1 MDYWHID
8 QTNFQGEI
16 KMNYKTLPEDFIM
29 GGATAA
35 YQAEGSTKEGGK
47 GQVAWDTFLVEK
59 GRYTA
64 DPASD
69 FYNQYPVDAELC
81 KKFKIDSIRMS
92 IAWSRIFP
100 KGYGE
105 VNQTGVEYY
114 HKVFAELNK
123 HGIIPFVT
131 LHHFDTPKELFDNGD
146 FLNRE
151 NVEHF
156 VNYAQFCF
164 DEFSEVHYWSTFNEI
179 YPVASNQYLIG
190 SFPPEVQ
197 FDIEKTV
204 TCLHNMMYA
213 HAKTVNIFKD
223 GGYKGEIGVVHSLET
238 KYPAS
243 DKEEDKHAAK
253 LDDAL
258 SIKFLLDATY
268 LGYYSD
274 ETMAHI
280 NEILAANGQSADI
293 DFNDFREMKKA
304 ANRNDFLGINNYGS
318 HWVKEYKGESTLH
331 YNTTGEKGSQ
341 VYCIKG
347 IGERIV
353 REDLPKTDWDWIIY
367 PKGLYDLLVR
377 IQDEYPNY
385 NKIYITENGLGYKDN
400 FEDGIIL
407 DDDRIDYL
415 RQHFNAI
422 SDAIKMGVN
431 VKGYFIWSLMDVFS
445 WVNGYTKRY
454 GLFYVDFDTQ
464 KRYPKESAYW
474 YKFVSETKT
483 II

>member
-1 MDYWHID
+1 M
-8 QTNFQGEI
+8 TF
-16 KMNYKTLPEDFIM
+16 KKLPENFIM

-35 YQAEGSTKEGGK
+35 YQCEGSTAVDGK
-47 GQVAWDTFLVEK
+47 GQVAWDEFLVEK

-64 DPASD
+64 NPASD
-69 FYNQYPVDAELC
+69 FYNQYPVDLELC

-105 VNQTGVEYY
+105 VNQKGVNYY
-114 HKVFAELNK
+114 HAVFAECK
-123 HGIIPFVT
+123 KQGVIPFVT

-151 NVEHF
+151 NVDHF
-156 VNYAQFCF
+156 VDYAKFCF
-164 DEFSEVHYWSTFNEI
+164 DEFPEIRYWSTFNEI
-179 YPVASNQYLIG
+179 YPVASNQYLLG

-213 HAKTVNIFKD
+213 HARAVNIFKE
-223 GGYKGEIGVVHSLET
+223 GNYQGEIGVVHSLET
-238 KYPAS
+238 KYPAT
-243 DKEEDKHAAK
+243 DKPEDIHAAA

-268 LGYYSD
+268 HGYYSD
-274 ETMAHI
+274 ETWSLVQ
-280 NEILAANGQSADI
+280 EILAANEQSVVI
-293 DFNDFREMKKA
+293 DEEDFVEMRKA
-304 ANRNDFLGINNYGS
+304 ADRNDFLGINNYGS
-318 HWVKEYKGESTLH
+318 HWVKEYTGESTLN
-331 YNTTGEKGSQ
+331 YNTTGEKGTQ
-341 VYCIKG
+341 VYRIKG

-353 REDLPKTDWDWIIY
+353 RDDLPKTDWDWIIY

-377 IQDEYPNY
+377 IKDEYPNY
-385 NKIYITENGLGYKDN
+385 NKIFITENGLGYKDE
-400 FEDGIIL
+400 FEDGIVM
-407 DDDRIDYL
+407 DDARIDYV

-422 SDAIKMGVN
+422 SDACGEGVN
-431 VKGYFIWSLMDVFS
+431 VAGYFIWSLMDVFS

-454 GLFYVDFDTQ
+454 GLFYIDFDTQ

>member
-1 MDYWHID
+1 M
-8 QTNFQGEI
+8 TKF
-16 KMNYKTLPEDFIM
+16 KTLPEDFLM

-35 YQAEGSTKEGGK
+35 YQCEGSTTDYGK
-47 GQVAWDTFLVEK
+47 GQVAWDEFLVEK

-69 FYNQYPVDAELC
+69 FYHQFPVDIELC

-100 KGYGE
+100 NGYGE
-105 VNQTGVEYY
+105 INPEGVAYY
-114 HKVFAELNK
+114 HRVFKECEEN
-123 HGIIPFVT
+123 GIIPFVT
-131 LHHFDTPKELFDNGD
+131 LHHFDTPKVLFDNDD

-151 NVEHF
+151 NVDHF
-156 VNYAQFCF
+156 VNYAEFCF
-164 DEFSEVHYWSTFNEI
+164 KEFPEVRYWSTFNEI

-197 FDIEKTV
+197 FDLTKTI

-213 HAKTVNIFKD
+213 HARVVNIFKE
-223 GGYKGEIGVVHSLET
+223 GNYQGEIGVVHSLEY

-243 DKEEDKHAAK
+243 DAPEDVHASK
-253 LDDAL
+253 LDEAL
-258 SIKFLLDATY
+258 SIRFLLDATY

-274 ETMAHI
+274 ETMTLI
-280 NEILAANGQSADI
+280 NEILEVNEQTVDI
-293 DFNDFREMKKA
+293 DADDFIEMKKA

-318 HWVKEYKGESTLH
+318 HWVKEYKGESTLN
-331 YNTTGEKGSQ
+331 YNTTGQKGSQ
-341 VYCIKG
+341 VYRIKG
-347 IGERIV
+347 IGERII

-367 PKGLYDLLVR
+367 PKGLYDLLLLVKN
-377 IQDEYPNY
+377 DYPNY
-385 NKIYITENGLGYKDN
+385 NKIYITENGLGYKDE
-400 FEDGIIL
+400 FEDGLIM
-407 DDDRIDYL
+407 DEPRIDYL
-415 RQHFNAI
+415 RQHFNAL
-422 SDAIKMGVN
+422 SDAISEGVN

-454 GLFYVDFDTQ
+454 GLFYIDFETQ

>member
-1 MDYWHID
+1 M
-8 QTNFQGEI
+8 
-16 KMNYKTLPEDFIM
+16 
-29 GGATAA
+29 
-35 YQAEGSTKEGGK
+35 
-47 GQVAWDTFLVEK
+47 
-59 GRYTA
+59 
-64 DPASD
+64 
-69 FYNQYPVDAELC
+69 
-81 KKFKIDSIRMS
+81 
-92 IAWSRIFP
+92 
-100 KGYGE
+100 
-105 VNQTGVEYY
+105 
-114 HKVFAELNK
+114 
-123 HGIIPFVT
+123 
-131 LHHFDTPKELFDNGD
+131 
-146 FLNRE
+146 
-151 NVEHF
+151 
-156 VNYAQFCF
+156 
-164 DEFSEVHYWSTFNEI
+164 
-179 YPVASNQYLIG
+179 
-190 SFPPEVQ
+190 
-197 FDIEKTV
+197 
-204 TCLHNMMYA
+204 
-213 HAKTVNIFKD
+213 
-223 GGYKGEIGVVHSLET
+223 
-238 KYPAS
+238 
-243 DKEEDKHAAK
+243 
-253 LDDAL
+253 
-258 SIKFLLDATY
+258 
-268 LGYYSD
+268 
-274 ETMAHI
+274 
-280 NEILAANGQSADI
+280 IL
-293 DFNDFREMKKA
+293 EMKKA

>member
-1 MDYWHID
+1 MEPY
-8 QTNFQGEI
+8 
-16 KMNYKTLPEDFIM
+16 
-29 GGATAA
+29 
-35 YQAEGSTKEGGK
+35 
-47 GQVAWDTFLVEK
+47 
-59 GRYTA
+59 
-64 DPASD
+64 
-69 FYNQYPVDAELC
+69 
-81 KKFKIDSIRMS
+81 
-92 IAWSRIFP
+92 FP

-293 DFNDFREMKKA
+293 DSNDFREMKKQQIEMI
-304 ANRNDFLGINNYGS
+304 FLVSITMVAIGLKS
-318 HWVKEYKGESTLH
+318 TKEKAHFTTTLPEKKVAKSIALKGLARESCVRIFR
-331 YNTTGEKGSQ
+331 KP
-341 VYCIKG
+341 IG
-347 IGERIV
+347 IGSF
-353 REDLPKTDWDWIIY
+353 
-367 PKGLYDLLVR
+367 
-377 IQDEYPNY
+377 IQ
-385 NKIYITENGLGYKDN
+385 
-400 FEDGIIL
+400 
-407 DDDRIDYL
+407 
-415 RQHFNAI
+415 
-422 SDAIKMGVN
+422 
-431 VKGYFIWSLMDVFS
+431 KGYMIYLYESKT
-445 WVNGYTKRY
+445 NIQIIIKYT
-454 GLFYVDFDTQ
+454 LL
-464 KRYPKESAYW
+464 
-474 YKFVSETKT
+474 KT
-483 II
+483 G